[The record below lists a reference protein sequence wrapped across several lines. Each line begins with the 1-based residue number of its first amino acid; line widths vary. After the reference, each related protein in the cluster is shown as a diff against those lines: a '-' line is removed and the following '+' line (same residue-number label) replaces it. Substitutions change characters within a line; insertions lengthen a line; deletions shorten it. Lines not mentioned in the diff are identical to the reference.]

1 MATFPSRIYRISQE
15 SPSNRQIVPKTAA
28 YQMVPRDTLVKVDPT
43 GGAFTVT
50 LPPVALCTGG
60 TYVIKQIATAT
71 SVTVVDKGDANF
83 AVNIVLNAA
92 TEALILYCDG
102 EQWYNVFNAA
112 L

>member
-1 MATFPSRIYRISQE
+1 MSTMPSRIHRINQE
-15 SPSNRQIVPKTAA
+15 SPSSRQIVPKTAA

-50 LPPVALCTGG
+50 LPPVVLCAGSM
-60 TYVIKQIATAT
+60 YAIKQLASTN
-71 SVTVVDKGDANF
+71 SVTVVDDGDANF
-83 AVNIVLNAA
+83 AVSVVLNTA
-92 TEALILYCDG
+92 TEAVIFYSDG